1 LLSNKTA
8 VDSCQQ
14 NDDSRGLKTKKR
26 ILELRNTMDHRG
38 SIILS
43 GNSHPDLAKSVARHL
58 DVKLGKSSAHQKT
71 NKETVVE
78 IQESVRGKDVY
89 IIQTG
94 TKDVNNTIMELL
106 IMCYA
111 CKTSSCKNV
120 IGVLPYLPYCSHT
133 KMRRRGNISLKLV
146 AQMLTKAG
154 FNHIITVD
162 MHSKESQ
169 GFFDCAIDNLRASPF
184 LIQYIQESIPDWNN
198 AVIVAKNPLVAKRAS
213 SYAERLRVGIA
224 FMHGEVKEDE
234 DEEDGRASPPPFQP
248 GAQQPPHNPSL
259 SDRVTMVGV
268 TMPAM
273 TPKEKPPINVVG
285 DVSGRIAIMVDDV
298 IDDVQ
303 SFVDAATVL
312 KERGAYKIYV
322 LATHGI
328 LSKEAPRLIED
339 SVIDEVVV
347 TNTVPHDVQKLQ
359 CHKIKTVDISILIS
373 EAIRRIHNKE
383 SMSHLFRHVRL
394 ED

>member
-1 LLSNKTA
+1 
-8 VDSCQQ
+8 
-14 NDDSRGLKTKKR
+14 
-26 ILELRNTMDHRG
+26 MDHRG

-213 SYAERLRVGIA
+213 SYAERLRVGIS

>member
-1 LLSNKTA
+1 VSAL
-8 VDSCQQ
+8 
-14 NDDSRGLKTKKR
+14 
-26 ILELRNTMDHRG
+26 
-38 SIILS
+38 
-43 GNSHPDLAKSVARHL
+43 HL
-58 DVKLGKSSAHQKT
+58 CM
-71 NKETVVE
+71 
-78 IQESVRGKDVY
+78 VR
-89 IIQTG
+89 
-94 TKDVNNTIMELL
+94 
-106 IMCYA
+106 
-111 CKTSSCKNV
+111 
-120 IGVLPYLPYCSHT
+120 
-133 KMRRRGNISLKLV
+133 
-146 AQMLTKAG
+146 
-154 FNHIITVD
+154 
-162 MHSKESQ
+162 
-169 GFFDCAIDNLRASPF
+169 
-184 LIQYIQESIPDWNN
+184 
-198 AVIVAKNPLVAKRAS
+198 
-213 SYAERLRVGIA
+213 
-224 FMHGEVKEDE
+224 KEDE
-234 DEEDGRASPPPFQP
+234 DEEDGRASPPPFQS
-248 GAQQPPHNPSL
+248 GAQQASQNPSL

-339 SVIDEVVV
+339 SAIDEVVV